1 MQINYDEF
9 INNLKILHSDTINDF
24 TSGLQFLIDSQ
35 SDAISYNQTK
45 QFSLLNVSVLE
56 KNNNRN
62 YFYDITLDREGD
74 ILNNFNLESK
84 NKNIKL
90 NFIIG
95 GKIYE
100 MNEINELIIVASPYS
115 DFKIRITFLE
125 KPNIDDEFKISY
137 RVYLLESDIRRNFM
151 NNPIKTETN
160 IYIDGVFR

>member
-35 SDAISYNQTK
+35 CDAISYNQTR

-56 KNNNRN
+56 KNNNGN
-62 YFYDITLDREGD
+62 YFYDITLDRVGD

-84 NKNIKL
+84 NNIKL